1 MSYAGATGS
10 TDRGKPLIKRG
21 STDRGKPGSDV
32 EIQHQQIHHNV
43 VEIQKQVD
51 LIQKQTRLLALNG
64 AGANIGAA
72 RGEVQAAVNSAKRI
86 AIEANALLQGI
97 PADAKGISPQE
108 QKLRQTKQQKLT
120 ENLGSIS
127 ERVQVAFHEYE
138 KAEAVAQAAMPK
150 EPRVAVQRSTS
161 PFFAGTG
168 KTDARQPVMGN
179 PVDETGKDQT
189 RVRRGSSHSHG
200 VELEEG
206 GGSDGIHGGIAGPRL
221 KEMNDISEAEVS
233 MHTAIVSETAHDIN
247 QINSNTADLN
257 YVMRTMAE
265 LTHDQGQ
272 VIDNIES
279 NMSRAEDDA
288 RGATVELVQAAST
301 QRTGVKRIWWIL
313 LFALVVLIVLVS
325 VAILNKK

>member
-10 TDRGKPLIKRG
+10 TDRGKPLIK
-21 STDRGKPGSDV
+21 KSDV
-32 EIQHQQIHHNV
+32 EIQHQQIQHNV
-43 VEIQKQVD
+43 AEIQKQVD

-72 RGEVQAAVNSAKRI
+72 RGEVQAAVNSAKKT

-97 PADAKGISPQE
+97 STDAKGISSQE
-108 QKLRQTKQQKLT
+108 QKLQQTKKQKLT

-138 KAEAVAQAAMPK
+138 KAEAVAQAAAHK
-150 EPRVAVQRSTS
+150 EPRVAGQRSSS

-168 KTDARQPVMGN
+168 KADARQPVMGN
-179 PVDETGKDQT
+179 PVDDAGKDQS
-189 RVRRGSSHSHG
+189 RVRRVSSHG

-221 KEMNDISEAEVS
+221 KDMNDISEAEVS
-233 MHTAIVSETAHDIN
+233 MHTAIVSETANDIN
-247 QINSNTADLN
+247 QINANTADLN

-279 NMSRAEDDA
+279 NMSRAEEDS
-288 RGATVELVQAAST
+288 RGATVQLVQAAST
-301 QRTGVKRIWWIL
+301 QRTGTKRIWWIL
-313 LFALVVLIVLVS
+313 LFALLVLIALVS
-325 VAILNKK
+325 VLILNKKK

>member
-10 TDRGKPLIKRG
+10 TDRGKPLIK
-21 STDRGKPGSDV
+21 KSDV
-32 EIQHQQIHHNV
+32 EIQHQQIQHNV
-43 VEIQKQVD
+43 AEIQKQVD
-51 LIQKQTRLLALNG
+51 LIQKQSRLLALNG

-72 RGEVQAAVNSAKRI
+72 RGEVQNAVNSAKKT

-97 PADAKGISPQE
+97 SADTKGISPQE
-108 QKLRQTKQQKLT
+108 QKLRQAKQQKLT

-138 KAEAVAQAAMPK
+138 KAEAVAQAAAPK
-150 EPRVAVQRSTS
+150 EPRPVVQRSTS

-168 KTDARQPVMGN
+168 KADARQPVMGI
-179 PVDETGKDQT
+179 PVDDAG
-189 RVRRGSSHSHG
+189 RVQPKRRNSSAGG

-206 GGSDGIHGGIAGPRL
+206 GGSDGTHGGIGGPRQQIV
-221 KEMNDISEAEVS
+221 NDISEAEVS

-279 NMSRAEDDA
+279 NMSRAEDDS
-288 RGATVELVQAAST
+288 RGATEQLVQASST
-301 QRTGVKRIWWIL
+301 QGTGIKRIWWIL
-313 LFALVVLIVLVS
+313 LFFLIVLIVLVS
-325 VAILNKK
+325 ILILNKKK

>member
-10 TDRGKPLIKRG
+10 TDRGKPLIK
-21 STDRGKPGSDV
+21 KSDV
-32 EIQHQQIHHNV
+32 EIQYQQIQHNV
-43 VEIQKQVD
+43 SEIQKQVD

-64 AGANIGAA
+64 ASANIGAT
-72 RGEVQAAVNSAKRI
+72 RGEVQAAVNSAKKT

-97 PADAKGISPQE
+97 SADTKGISPQE
-108 QKLRQTKQQKLT
+108 QKLRQAKQQKLT

-138 KAEAVAQAAMPK
+138 KAEAAAPK
-150 EPRVAVQRSTS
+150 EPRRSL
-161 PFFAGTG
+161 TG
-168 KTDARQPVMGN
+168 KTDARQPVMGM
-179 PVDETGKDQT
+179 PVDDKDHP
-189 RVRRGSSHSHG
+189 RPRRTSSHG

-221 KEMNDISEAEVS
+221 KDMNDISEAEVS

-247 QINSNTADLN
+247 QINANTADLN

-265 LTHDQGQ
+265 LTHEQGQ

-279 NMSRAEDDA
+279 NMSRAEEDS
-288 RGATVELVQAAST
+288 RGATVQLVQAAST
-301 QRTGVKRIWWIL
+301 QRTGIKRIWWIL
-313 LFALVVLIVLVS
+313 LFALLVLIVLVS
-325 VAILNKK
+325 ILILNKKK